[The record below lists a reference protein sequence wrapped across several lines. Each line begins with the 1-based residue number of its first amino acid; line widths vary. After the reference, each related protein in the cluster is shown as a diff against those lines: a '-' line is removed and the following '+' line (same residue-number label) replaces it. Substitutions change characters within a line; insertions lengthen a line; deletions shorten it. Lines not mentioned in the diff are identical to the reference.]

1 MLIIVAVVA
10 VVAVAGI
17 AAVLLMGGSNNP
29 ATPSITVNSPAQDS
43 SHVRGSALNIQWTKT
58 GDTGS
63 TVKIEYGHLSV
74 QTMTIIAASASNT
87 GSYSWNIPSGIAT
100 GTDYYIL
107 VMSNSNT
114 SVWGTSGSFAI
125 TAGGTSYVGTIT
137 VTGPTAGAS
146 YVRGTSMNIQ
156 WTSTGNIGTNVKVEY
171 KRNADSTW
179 TLIVASVANSGSYSW
194 GIPSGIAAA
203 TDYKVK
209 VTSTSNTSIYDD
221 SAAFTITAGGG
232 TGIQVGQFTNYTLQY
247 TITNNT
253 GIYESTGYYR
263 YDAIAVTATN
273 VTYSFTQSMTT
284 NGQTYNYSYETTYNL
299 TTGFGGMDL
308 NNAGSGVTI
317 TAIGSESLSTAW
329 GSKSC
334 QKYAYNYSSES
345 GYGDG
350 YLWVHDNVF
359 MKYDVTMNSAYM
371 GYTSVHMVLILT
383 DTNLPSVT
391 S

>member
-29 ATPSITVNSPAQDS
+29 ATPSITVTSPAQDS

-87 GSYSWNIPSGIAT
+87 GSYSWNIPSDIAT

-114 SVWGTSGSFAI
+114 SVWDTSGSFAI

-179 TLIVASVANSGSYSW
+179 TLIVASVANSGSHSW

-232 TGIQVGQFTNYTLQY
+232 TGLQVGQFTNYTIAFSQQ
-247 TITNNT
+247 NDT
-253 GIYESTGYYR
+253 GTYEGTGFMKMLVKSVNSTS
-263 YDAIAVTATN
+263 
-273 VTYSFTQSMTT
+273 VTYNFTMSMTMEGHT
-284 NGQTYNYSYETTYNL
+284 NSYSYDQVANF
-299 TTGFGGMDL
+299 TTGFGGFDV
-308 NNAGSGVTI
+308 NDPGSGI
-317 TAIGSESLSTAW
+317 TLTLNGTESLSTPW
-329 GSKSC
+329 GAKLC
-334 QKYAYNYSSES
+334 QKYDYSASSVTGNYWI
-345 GYGDG
+345 Y
-350 YLWVHDNVF
+350 
-359 MKYDVTMNSAYM
+359 YDVLMKMHVVSVY
-371 GYTSVHMVLILT
+371 GGGEFSYTSTMTYTLA
-383 DTNLPSVT
+383 DTNLQSVT
-391 S
+391 G